1 MRVFVNVVTC
11 AHIDRW
17 ICVYVSDVTRLQ
29 IHLHTHISN
38 CQYVRVLLHL

>member
-29 IHLHTHISN
+29 IDGYT
-38 CQYVRVLLHL
+38 YVCV